1 MKFEQVCQSI
11 NAFFAQNP
19 IIRVMLPL
27 SVPLMFVC
35 VALQVLGNFISLGS
49 VMSALSYIG
58 FLFMLI
64 LALSECKFK
73 MASIGLAIYA
83 ATYVYS
89 LLRSIFKYHTV
100 NWVSVIYLLLFGYFA
115 FQSYR
120 KSLQINK

>member
-19 IIRVMLPL
+19 IIRVLLPL
-27 SVPLMFVC
+27 SAPLMFVC

-49 VMSALSYIG
+49 VMSAVSYIG

-64 LALSECKFK
+64 LVLSECKFK